1 MSSIWT
7 VRRSAT
13 DAKLTGLC
21 AGLGRHWGVDPVI
34 IRVGAVLLALSGGI
48 GLVLYLAGWLLIPVD
63 GKTEAPIHDVLG
75 EQARR
80 WPREAWIVIVAI
92 CCILAFAVL
101 GSITPFGFG
110 PAVVL
115 ALIWYF
121 GYYKNRSSQQNG
133 PHRGDS
139 RYGRSPSGAGTPVQ
153 VAASQP
159 APQFFDY
166 PGPPTPF
173 TEAATAWRRRVEEAQ
188 RSTQPAAQ
196 RGTPGPVPY
205 AGEDL
210 REPVGPAESLPP
222 VRAFDPEAL
231 ERSAFLA
238 TPDPVGLY
246 VQPGS
251 ATAATVVAP
260 PRRSA
265 TRSAK
270 RLRLVSLVAVGL
282 TLSGLGLA
290 SYLGA
295 TITVSIYLAATLLI
309 LGVTL
314 VAAAWFGRARGILPV
329 ALLVLLATVAS
340 SAAGPVAESQGW
352 GTDRVAYTTAP
363 QLAAGD
369 TRELGQ
375 LVVDLTD
382 LTTTKDVSYT
392 AHVGLGNLEVTAPKS
407 VNVIVNWRFESGALM
422 VDGEQLEAGSDL
434 SGQQRPPT
442 LDPRKK
448 TLTLN
453 LSVDQGVV
461 QVRR

>member
-1 MSSIWT
+1 MVAMSSIWT

-75 EQARR
+75 EQANR

-121 GYYKNRSSQQNG
+121 GYYKNRSSQPAG
-133 PHRGDS
+133 TRRAGSRGEIT
-139 RYGRSPSGAGTPVQ
+139 PSTPVQ
-153 VAASQP
+153 VAATQ
-159 APQFFDY
+159 PQFFSY
-166 PGPPTPF
+166 TGPPTPF
-173 TEAATAWRRRVEEAQ
+173 TEAAMAWRRRVEEAQ
-188 RSTQPAAQ
+188 RSTQQPAGYRAA
-196 RGTPGPVPY
+196 PAPDPY
-205 AGEDL
+205 EGEDL

-222 VRAFDPEAL
+222 VRAFDADAL
-231 ERSAFLA
+231 ERTAFLA

-246 VQPGS
+246 VEPGS
-251 ATAATVVAP
+251 TTATVVQP
-260 PRRSA
+260 PRRGA

-295 TITVSIYLAATLLI
+295 AISPSVYLAATLLV
-309 LGVTL
+309 LGLTL
-314 VAAAWFGRARGILPV
+314 VAATWFGRARGILPV

-340 SAAGPVAESQGW
+340 STVGPVAESQGW
-352 GTDRVAYTTAP
+352 STDRVTYTTAA
-363 QLAAGD
+363 QLAPGD
-369 TRELGQ
+369 TQELGQ
-375 LVVDLTD
+375 LVVDLSG

-392 AHVGLGNLEVTAPKS
+392 AHVGLGNLEVTAPRT
-407 VNVIVNWRFESGALM
+407 VNVVVNWRFTSGALM

-434 SGQQRPPT
+434 SGQQRLSPA